1 MKRMIITGGT
11 VVTPFEEIEA
21 DVLIEGG
28 RIARVEPGIVADGAD
43 VIDAAGRIVAPGA
56 TDLHIQGHEGRDFWE
71 CSYEAANHISLAMPP
86 HGVTGIV
93 PTTDGEVETLSA
105 VAEAIGRGVD
115 GAPFLGIHS
124 EGPFVSPERLGAIG
138 EGKARPVEIDR
149 LKRLLDAGG
158 GNIRIMTIAPEIPG
172 ALEAIEFLAES
183 GVCPS
188 LGHSQASFE
197 EAAAGF
203 DAGARRVT
211 HLFNAMTSFA
221 DRDDG
226 GLAGAALLC
235 EGIFVEMVCDCVHVH
250 PAIMRLAA
258 RARGVHQTAAVT
270 DSVKVAGMPPGRY
283 ESGGHGY
290 RITVERQGQPP
301 RLDDGTIAGSALS
314 MDQAVRNL
322 VDTAGFSLAEAF
334 TMAAFVPAATLGIES
349 QKGRIAPGFDADI
362 VIYSQ
367 ALEVEATYIGGERAF
382 SRAP

>member
-1 MKRMIITGGT
+1 MRRTLLTGGT
-11 VVTPFEEIEA
+11 VVTPFEEIKA

-28 RIARVEPGIVADGAD
+28 RIARVGPGIEPAGAE

-56 TDLHIQGHEGRDFWE
+56 IDLHIQGHEGRDFWE
-71 CSYEAANHISLAMPP
+71 CSYEAANHVSLAMPP

-105 VAEAIGRGVD
+105 VAAGIERGVD

-138 EGKARPVEIDR
+138 EGKARPVDIDR
-149 LKRLLDAGG
+149 LKSLLDAGG
-158 GNIRIMTIAPEIPG
+158 GHVRIMTIAPEIPG
-172 ALEAIEFLAES
+172 ALEAIHFLAEND
-183 GVCPS
+183 VCAS

-211 HLFNAMTSFA
+211 HLFNAMTSLA
-221 DRDDG
+221 DREDG
-226 GLAGAALLC
+226 GLALAALLT
-235 EGIFVEMVCDCVHVH
+235 EGVSIELVCDCVHVH
-250 PAIMRLAA
+250 HAMMRLAA
-258 RARGVHQTAAVT
+258 RARGVRQTAAVT

-290 RITVERQGQPP
+290 HISVERQGQPP

-314 MDQAVRNL
+314 MDQAIRNL
-322 VDTAGFSLAEAF
+322 VNTAGFSVTDAF
-334 TMAAFVPAATLGIES
+334 TMAAFVPAATLGVDG
-349 QKGRIAPGFDADI
+349 QKGRIARGFDADI
-362 VIYSQ
+362 VIYSP
-367 ALEVEATYIGGERAF
+367 AFEVEATYIGGECAF
-382 SRAP
+382 SRAS